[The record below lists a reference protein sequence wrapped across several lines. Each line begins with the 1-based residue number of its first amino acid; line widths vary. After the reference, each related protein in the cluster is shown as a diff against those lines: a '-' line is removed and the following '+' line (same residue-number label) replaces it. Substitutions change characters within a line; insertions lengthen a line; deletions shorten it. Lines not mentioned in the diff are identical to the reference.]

1 YDAEVVSDSGTP
13 ADPSNDVAI
22 AIGGIAPGAT
32 VGFGPLPIATPDNPA
47 TLGASVTAAL
57 AGGADPTLAESAEAA
72 VCPRVTRTPELS
84 LTKTCSTRL
93 VEANGRVSVELEF
106 WGQVCNQGDIGV
118 DAVTLGDDQGPID
131 QPLVGSLEVGQCV
144 PYRGHYLPSTLNN

>member
-1 YDAEVVSDSGTP
+1 GRRLPRGRVRRERLLRREPAPRLRELNTGFGQLYDAEVVSDSGTP

-118 DAVTLGDDQGPID
+118 DAVTL
-131 QPLVGSLEVGQCV
+131 
-144 PYRGHYLPSTLNN
+144 